1 MKFLDVTR
9 LFGHFQLFLWWYF
22 LLPSICMSLSFLR
35 FCFSPTKNFLS
46 SSLWKLFYKLFYGY
60 CSLAW
65 PENDFFEMSIFNLR
79 IWLIFKET
87 HWRDLHHFHSVLIDF
102 ITTSEKKDIR
112 WLFRFRNPKPKTT
125 NHLPGQHTVQANI
138 QYNQTFKRFK
148 LFERLSFYSMII
160 QEN

>member
-1 MKFLDVTR
+1 MVIFNCSCDGTFCCRVSVCRYHFYVFVSRQPKISCLEVYENFFINFFMVIVHLLDLKMIFLKWV
-9 LFGHFQLFLWWYF
+9 F
-22 LLPSICMSLSFLR
+22 
-35 FCFSPTKNFLS
+35 
-46 SSLWKLFYKLFYGY
+46 
-60 CSLAW
+60 
-65 PENDFFEMSIFNLR
+65 FNLR

-148 LFERLSFYSMII
+148 LFERLSFYSMIL
-160 QEN
+160 QRSWKT